1 MEEWTKYVLDNV
13 ENDKVLHYC
22 ISNLVKKMQYVKKA
36 LENEKNQSASI
47 LIAEM
52 SNDID
57 LLNALDQKVNGKKT
71 VVNVA

>member
-13 ENDKVLHYC
+13 ENEKVLHYC
-22 ISNLVKKMQYVKKA
+22 ISNLVKKIHYAKKA

-57 LLNALDQKVNGKKT
+57 LLNALDEKVNGKKT
-71 VVNVA
+71 IANVA